1 MAPLVNVRAMNEQHR
16 YIGEDHHSAE
26 LTDREVDAIREAY
39 DRGDGGY
46 RTLARQFDCSSSTIR
61 NIVKCRQRA
70 QSATSYRRKKCE
82 HE

>member
-1 MAPLVNVRAMNEQHR
+1 MAPLVNVRAMNDRGR

-46 RTLARQFDCSSSTIR
+46 RTLARRFECSPSTIR
-61 NIVKCRQRA
+61 NIIKCRQRA
-70 QSATSYRRKKCE
+70 QTATSYRRTK
-82 HE
+82 